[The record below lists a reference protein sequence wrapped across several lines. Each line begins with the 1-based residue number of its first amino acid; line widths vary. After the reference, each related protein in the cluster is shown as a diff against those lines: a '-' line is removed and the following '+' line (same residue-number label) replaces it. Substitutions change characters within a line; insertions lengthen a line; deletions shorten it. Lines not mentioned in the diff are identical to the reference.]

1 MKGIVFTEFIDM
13 VEQEYGLEIADH
25 LISSTALPSGGA
37 YTAVGTYSH
46 DEMLQL
52 LGALSEKTETG
63 TSVLLKAFG
72 RYLFDTFL
80 KSYPAFFERDGTAF
94 DFLES
99 IENHIHVEVRKLY
112 HDAQLPK
119 FTTKKIEASG
129 LEMIYS
135 SERKMSD
142 FAEGLIERT
151 MEHYQTPY
159 TLHKVNLNQEGSMVK
174 FTIKKI

>member
-1 MKGIVFTEFIDM
+1 MKGIVFTEFIEM
-13 VEQEYGLEIADH
+13 VEKEYGLEIADD
-25 LISSTALPSGGA
+25 IIESSQLQSGGV

-52 LGALSEKTETG
+52 IGNLSAKTT
-63 TSVLLKAFG
+63 TDVPVLLKAFG

-80 KSYPAFFERDGTAF
+80 KSYPAFFDRTETAF

-112 HDAQLPK
+112 EDAQLPK
-119 FTTKKIEASG
+119 FTTQKIDEIG
-129 LEMIYS
+129 FEMIYS

-142 FAEGLIERT
+142 FAHGLIERT
-151 MEHYQTPY
+151 MEHFQTPY
-159 TLHKVNLNQEGSMVK
+159 TLQKVNLTEDGTMVK